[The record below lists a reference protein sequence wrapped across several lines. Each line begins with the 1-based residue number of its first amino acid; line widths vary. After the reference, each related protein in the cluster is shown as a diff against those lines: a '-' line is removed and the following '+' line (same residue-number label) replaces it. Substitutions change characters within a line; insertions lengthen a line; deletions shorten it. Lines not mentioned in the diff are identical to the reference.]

1 MTRFLASGL
10 IATAVMLG
18 LQTWRLGNE
27 REAHAETRAGH
38 ALLVAAAADAARA
51 AEAAA
56 RVEEQRRIAALQE
69 IIDDTESKLARA
81 RADAAR
87 AADVGQRLRERFS
100 AVASACGA
108 GAGGA
113 GSAGSGPTASAAAGL
128 LADVQR
134 RLDEAAGR
142 LAEFADASHAAG
154 LACERAYGEVTG
166 VSTAR

>member
-1 MTRFLASGL
+1 LA
-10 IATAVMLG
+10 IALAAALVLLG
-18 LQTWRLGNE
+18 LQSWRLMGE
-27 REAHAETRAGH
+27 QRAHAETRADH
-38 ALLVAAAADAARA
+38 AVLVAASEAAARE

-56 RVEEQRRIAALQE
+56 RVEEQRRAQALQE

-100 AVASACGA
+100 AVASSCGA
-108 GAGGA
+108 GAGGS
-113 GSAGSGPTASAAAGL
+113 SAASTGPTASATAGV

-142 LAEFADASHAAG
+142 IAGFADTAHAAG
-154 LACERAYGEVTG
+154 LACERAYGEVM
-166 VSTAR
+166 R